1 MIRKS
6 NYKSGQAI
14 IVILMICFFLG
25 ILTCVVL
32 NLQSSQINLL
42 SKSAKEKIKHL
53 EDLGYH
59 VKNAK
64 IRYIV
69 AWKNKERDD
78 ECPVILP
85 EIELERK
92 HE

>member
-1 MIRKS
+1 MYCKKEFKQYYITSVLVQEK
-6 NYKSGQAI
+6 
-14 IVILMICFFLG
+14 FLA
-25 ILTCVVL
+25 
-32 NLQSSQINLL
+32 LQNQITEIFN
-42 SKSAKEKIKHL
+42 KEKIKHL

>member
-1 MIRKS
+1 M
-6 NYKSGQAI
+6 YD
-14 IVILMICFFLG
+14 
-25 ILTCVVL
+25 
-32 NLQSSQINLL
+32 SSTSKKAVAVF
-42 SKSAKEKIKHL
+42 SKSAKDKIRHL

-85 EIELERK
+85 EIELERSPFT
-92 HE
+92 